1 VETVTEAGEK
11 RKQQIIRF
19 NLFGQYY
26 GNSGL
31 KRARGKTLLPVGDKY
46 WIDPSQRVFGAI

>member
-1 VETVTEAGEK
+1 VTEAGEK